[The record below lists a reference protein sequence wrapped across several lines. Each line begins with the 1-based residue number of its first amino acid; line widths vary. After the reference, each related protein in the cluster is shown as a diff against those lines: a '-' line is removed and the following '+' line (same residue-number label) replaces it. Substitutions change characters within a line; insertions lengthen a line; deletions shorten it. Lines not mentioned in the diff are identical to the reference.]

1 MTLTHD
7 PKSNNYDTA
16 TALTAGATDPSTS
29 SSTNTKT
36 RAHPDARKPRGDV
49 PSQGPES
56 AAGPRISTR
65 TAFAGLVVGN
75 FLVLLDASI
84 LNVALPDVRHNLH
97 ASAAALPW
105 TVDAYTVV
113 FAGLMLASG
122 AVADRWGARRVYR
135 AALAAFALISVLCA
149 FAPDVASLIAGR
161 ALLGGA
167 AAGLVPASLALLA
180 GLYPDPKARSK
191 AIGAWAG
198 LSCLGLAAGPV
209 LGGALVAAGGW
220 RWVFLVNPPI
230 ALAAWF
236 VARHLSGHRNSTR
249 KAFDL
254 PGIVLSTIGLG
265 ALTYGLVA
273 AGTTNWT
280 RPAPIVALLT
290 AAATFIALT
299 AVERRAAEPV
309 LPPALLGLG
318 RIRADLI
325 AAVAANFVFY
335 GLLFSLTQWLETE
348 RHLSPVTTGVAFLPM
363 MLPMCVLPFL
373 TGRLV
378 HRFGAR
384 PLILTSLVVDI
395 LVGGLLAL
403 VGPDSPLALVIAAQ
417 VVLALATVLAIPAIT
432 ADMAVATP
440 QQFAATGQGALNAAR
455 QSGSALGVAVLGT
468 LATVHATGL
477 VMGAGA
483 LVALALTALTRG
495 GA

>member
-1 MTLTHD
+1 MTLAHD
-7 PKSNNYDTA
+7 PQTNTYYTA
-16 TALTAGATDPSTS
+16 TALTPGATSTTS
-29 SSTNTKT
+29 AKT
-36 RAHPDARKPRGDV
+36 RDRPRAKTPRGDT
-49 PSQGPES
+49 PPGT
-56 AAGPRISTR
+56 AAKPRIGTR

-84 LNVALPDVRHNLH
+84 LNVALPDVRHSLH
-97 ASAAALPW
+97 AAAAALPW

-135 AALAAFALISVLCA
+135 AALAAFGLISVLCA
-149 FAPDVASLIAGR
+149 LAPNVATLIAGR

-180 GLYPDPKARSK
+180 GLYPDPRARSK

-236 VARHLSGHRNSTR
+236 VARHLSGHRANTR
-249 KAFDL
+249 KSFDF
-254 PGIVLSTIGLG
+254 PGLALSTIGLG

-273 AGTTNWT
+273 AGTTSWT
-280 RPAPIVALLT
+280 RPAPVAALLI
-290 AAATFIALT
+290 AAATFTALT
-299 AVERRAAEPV
+299 VVERRVAAPV
-309 LPPALLGLG
+309 LPPTLLGMG
-318 RIRADLI
+318 RIRANLI

-348 RHLSPVTTGVAFLPM
+348 RHLSPVMTGVAFLPM
-363 MLPMCVLPFL
+363 MLPMCFLPFL

-395 LVGGLLAL
+395 VVGGLLAL
-403 VGPDSPLALVIAAQ
+403 VGPHTSLALVIAAQ
-417 VVLALATVLAIPAIT
+417 VVLAVATTLAIPSIT

-468 LATVHATGL
+468 LATVHTTGL

-483 LVALALTALTRG
+483 LVALALVALTRRTVEE
-495 GA
+495 A